1 MSEDNKVMSNKALKL
16 ANLMTIKETYEYLNI
31 SKPTMYRW
39 IADDTMGFPQP
50 VRLGRRVGY
59 KKKDIDE
66 WLRMIGA

>member
-1 MSEDNKVMSNKALKL
+1 MNEEKGVMSNKALKL

-39 IADDTMGFPQP
+39 IADETMNFPKP
-50 VRLGRRVGY
+50 VRLGRRIGY

-66 WLRMIGA
+66 WLSIIGS